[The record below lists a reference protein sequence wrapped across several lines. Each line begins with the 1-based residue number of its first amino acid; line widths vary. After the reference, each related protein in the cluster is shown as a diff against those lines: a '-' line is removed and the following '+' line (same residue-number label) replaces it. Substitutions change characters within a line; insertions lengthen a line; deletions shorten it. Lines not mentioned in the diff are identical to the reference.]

1 LSRGAA
7 VFFSEGLDTMSTIAR
22 LTVAEY
28 DRMVNAGVFDQGRR
42 VEFIEGKIREMSPI
56 GPEHE
61 FAVDELNE
69 RSVLSVVGKGVRV
82 RIQETLGLPKL
93 ESVPQPDVSW
103 VRRETRQKP
112 ARPEAEDVFLVVEVA
127 DTSLGYD
134 LGEKANL
141 YAAAGIRDY
150 WVADCVN
157 GRVVV
162 HREPSPS
169 GYGDVKS
176 LSGNQSISPLSH
188 PEVVF
193 QPESFFRPTGS

>member
-1 LSRGAA
+1 
-7 VFFSEGLDTMSTIAR
+7 MSTIAR

-42 VEFIEGKIREMSPI
+42 VEFIEGAIREMSPI

-69 RSVLSVVGKGVRV
+69 RSVLAVAGKGVRV

-112 ARPEAEDVFLVVEVA
+112 TRPEAEDVFLVVEVA

-141 YAAAGIRDY
+141 YAAAGICDY
-150 WVADCVN
+150 WVVDCEN
-157 GRVVV
+157 RRIVV
-162 HREPSPS
+162 HREPRPS
-169 GYGDVKS
+169 GYGNVKS
-176 LSGNQSISPLSH
+176 FSGAETIAPLSR
-188 PEVVF
+188 PEA
-193 QPESFFRPTGS
+193 SFMPSLAFRPTGA